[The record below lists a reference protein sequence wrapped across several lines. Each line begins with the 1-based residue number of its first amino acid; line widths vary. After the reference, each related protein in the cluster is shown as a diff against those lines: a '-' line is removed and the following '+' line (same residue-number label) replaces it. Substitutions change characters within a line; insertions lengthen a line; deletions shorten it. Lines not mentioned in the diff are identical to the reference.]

1 MRNRFFHVFSF
12 IKAVFDHI
20 LQQYTQHFCIAQHLQ
35 AGTNAKGD
43 KTLTLGGFLD
53 DWQKN
58 QQQ

>member
-1 MRNRFFHVFSF
+1 MRNRFFHVFSS

-20 LQQYTQHFCIAQHLQ
+20 LQQYVQHFYIAQHLQ
-35 AGTNAKGD
+35 AGTNAKRD

-58 QQQ
+58 Q